1 MPLYTMTYEIIT
13 RHIHEVEADSE
24 FDATLK
30 FGWNESVCV
39 DTTEEV
45 IATAIKEIE
54 RSQR

>member
-24 FDATLK
+24 FEARLK